1 MTDNQHSSKPQAL
14 SRGEMLKV
22 ISAMGMAI
30 TASSLAPE
38 KWVKPVVEAGV
49 LPAHAQTSVC
59 NPPFRF
65 MECSDVAAHWLT
77 EPVLTLRIECLA
89 IISTAC
95 MGLPLRFSFI
105 LKDNNNFTVYSSGQ
119 QVYLTRQFGD
129 ADAMVFIPPSEIDG
143 IPSAGFAH
151 WEFANLHDGQTTCDW
166 QFSIPP
172 LP

>member
-1 MTDNQHSSKPQAL
+1 MTLDQSSTKLQLL
-14 SRGEMLKV
+14 SRRDALKALAA
-22 ISAMGMAI
+22 IGGAAAASA
-30 TASSLAPE
+30 LLPE